1 MIVRKDQ
8 VKLVEAI
15 STELEEG
22 NLAIFAGAGFSRSAG
37 YVDWRTLL
45 KPIADDLDLD
55 VEKEWDLVTLAQYHT
70 NINHTNRAKLNQL
83 LVTEFSANLLPTENH
98 RILARLPIDTFWT
111 TNYDKLIE
119 SSLELNGKIP
129 DVKYTVKQL
138 AITRRHRDAIVYK
151 MHGDVEHASE
161 AVLIRDDYER
171 YHVAMQP
178 FITALSGDLVSKTFL
193 FLGFSFT
200 DPNLEYILSRVRIQY
215 GRDQRQ
221 HHCILRRAS
230 QDEKE
235 SKADFEYRQRKE
247 KLFEG
252 ELLRVGIKTTYV
264 DEYDEITDILKAAED
279 KHKRRTIFISGAAH
293 DYTPWNQAE
302 AERFVYDLSREISK
316 ADFRVISG
324 FGLGIGSAV
333 ITGVLEQT
341 VMNGRRLDSEQLVL
355 RPFPQTQSGKRPL
368 PELWREYR
376 RTMIDHA
383 GIAIFL
389 FGNKLQGD
397 VIVESN
403 GMREEF
409 EIAREKGVFVIP
421 VGITGS
427 ITRKIWEEVLLSFDR
442 AKYQNGNEILS
453 LLQALGDDKTDLDAA
468 KGIVLDLLKII

>member
-1 MIVRKDQ
+1 MRKDQ
-8 VKLVEAI
+8 LKLVEAI

-22 NLAIFAGAGFSRSAG
+22 NLAIFAGAGFSRGAG

-129 DVKYTVKQL
+129 DTKYTVKQL
-138 AITRRHRDAIVYK
+138 ATTRRHRDAIVYK

-215 GRDQRQ
+215 GKDQRQ

-264 DEYDEITDILKAAED
+264 DEYAEITAILKATED

-293 DYTPWNQAE
+293 DYTPWSQPD
-302 AERFVYDLSREISK
+302 AERFVYNLSREISK

-341 VMNGRRLDSEQLVL
+341 IMNGRRLDSEQLVL

-368 PELWREYR
+368 SELWREYR
-376 RTMIDHA
+376 NTMIDHA

-397 VIVESN
+397 VVVESN

-421 VGITGS
+421 VGVTGS
-427 ITRKIWEEVLLSFDR
+427 ITRKIWEEVLASFDP
-442 AKYQNGNEILS
+442 AKYQNGNEILP
-453 LLQALGDDKTDLDAA
+453 LLQALGDDNTDLDAA
-468 KGIVLDLLKII
+468 TRIVLNLLKII

>member
-1 MIVRKDQ
+1 M
-8 VKLVEAI
+8 
-15 STELEEG
+15 
-22 NLAIFAGAGFSRSAG
+22 
-37 YVDWRTLL
+37 L
-45 KPIADDLDLD
+45 KPIAEDLDLD
-55 VEKEWDLVTLAQYHT
+55 VKKEWDLVTLAQYHT
-70 NINHTNRAKLNQL
+70 NVNHSNRAKLNQL
-83 LVTEFSANLLPTENH
+83 LVTEFSTNLAPTENH

-119 SSLELNGKIP
+119 SSLEANGKIP

-138 AITRRHRDAIVYK
+138 ATTRRHRDAIVYK
-151 MHGDVEHASE
+151 MHGDADHAAE

-171 YHVAMQP
+171 YHLAMQP

-215 GRDQRQ
+215 GKDQRQ
-221 HHCILRRAS
+221 HHCILRHVRQEEGES
-230 QDEKE
+230 Q
-235 SKADFEYRQRKE
+235 ADFEYRQRKE

-264 DEYDEITDILKAAED
+264 DEFTEISAILKAVED

-293 DYTPWNQAE
+293 DYAPWAQDQ
-302 AERFVYDLSREISK
+302 AERFVYNLSREISK
-316 ADFRVISG
+316 AGFRVISG

-341 VMNGRRLDSEQLVL
+341 IMNGRRLDSEQLVL
-355 RPFPQTQSGKRPL
+355 RPFPQTQSGTRPL

-376 RTMIDHA
+376 ETMIDHA

-397 VIVESN
+397 AVVESN

-409 EIAREKGVFVIP
+409 NIAREKGVFVIP

-427 ITRKIWEEVLLSFDR
+427 ITRKIWEEVLAGFDPT
-442 AKYQNGNEILS
+442 KHQNGAQIRQ

-468 KGIVLDLLKII
+468 MEIVLQLLKTI

>member
-1 MIVRKDQ
+1 MNRDQ
-8 VKLVEAI
+8 TKLVEVL
-15 STELEEG
+15 SNELEEG
-22 NLAIFAGAGFSRSAG
+22 NLAIFAGAGFSRGAG
-37 YVDWRTLL
+37 YVDWKTLL

-70 NINHTNRAKLNQL
+70 NVNHANRAKLNQL
-83 LVTEFSANLLPTENH
+83 LVTEFSTDLAPTENH

-119 SSLELNGKIP
+119 SSLKSNGKIP

-138 AITRRHRDAIVYK
+138 ATTRRQRDAIVYK
-151 MHGDVEHASE
+151 MHGDSDHASE

-171 YHVAMQP
+171 YHLAMQP

-215 GRDQRQ
+215 GKDQRQ
-221 HHCILRRAS
+221 HHCILRRVS
-230 QDEKE
+230 QDTGE
-235 SKADFEYRQRKE
+235 SQADFEYRQRKE

-264 DEYDEITDILKAAED
+264 DEYAEITTILKAAEE

-293 DYTPWNQAE
+293 DYSPWTQTE
-302 AERFVYDLSREISK
+302 AERFVYNLSREINK

-324 FGLGIGSAV
+324 FGLGVGSAV

-341 VMNGRRLDSEQLVL
+341 IMNGGRLDSEQLVL
-355 RPFPQTQSGKRPL
+355 RPFPQTQSGTRPL
-368 PELWREYR
+368 RELWREYR
-376 RTMIDHA
+376 HTMIDHA

-397 VIVESN
+397 AVVESG

-409 EIAREKGVFVIP
+409 DIAREKGVFVIP
-421 VGITGS
+421 IGITGS
-427 ITRKIWEEVLLSFDR
+427 ITRKLWEDVLAGFDPT
-442 AKYQNGNEILS
+442 KHQNGTQILP

-468 KGIVLDLLKII
+468 MGIVLKLLKII